1 MKRIIKNSIKK
12 VPGVKPI
19 ASRLNFTNRSLT
31 HIQNQLNHIQN
42 QMDNSDTRLNR
53 LKALLKEVEH
63 YQSTYHVS
71 GLIDTP
77 MRDSQDRCKT
87 INAYLGD
94 VSGMRI
100 LDIGASLG
108 YVCYYFSDRGAVTEG
123 WEYNS
128 KNAEV
133 ARLVGEIN
141 GIDTTI
147 KTKAFDNETVTNI
160 KKGDYDVVMLLS
172 VLHHTIYYN
181 SLEYTQKLMKELL
194 ENVSTVIVEL
204 ARKGEDPK
212 LYWDKKLPKSEL
224 EIFDLVKDDVEIKKI
239 GEFSNHLSNKTRPLY
254 VVTSKNKTI
263 NVNNRSYKYN
273 ESKTLSYKD
282 VMIDKSHRRNYYLS
296 SNHII
301 KKYTYINK
309 ENNKEDENLRQIIAE
324 INTYLQINKVHNMP
338 RMVDFELTN
347 EGAAIVL
354 ERIKGELVVDLIEEN
369 KDINIY
375 VVIKD
380 VLKSLADLEQEKLY
394 HNDVRTWN
402 VIYDGKKA
410 SLIDYGLTSHVKKDN
425 DLISLLWVVNAV
437 LTRSR
442 EDNRTK
448 KQDLPLES
456 VFKTDK
462 RLQKLYK
469 IVASGETSPS
479 KVLES
484 FSDTAV
490 AHSGA

>member
-1 MKRIIKNSIKK
+1 MKRTIKNSIKK

-31 HIQNQLNHIQN
+31 HIQNQLNHIQD

-63 YQSTYHVS
+63 YQPTYHVS

-123 WEYNS
+123 WEYNP
-128 KNAEV
+128 KNVEV

-181 SLEYTQKLMKELL
+181 SLEYTQKLMKKLL
-194 ENVSTVIVEL
+194 DNTPTVIVEL

-212 LYWDKKLPKSEL
+212 LYWDKKLPKNEL
-224 EIFDLVKDDVEIKKI
+224 EIFDLVKNDVEIKKI
-239 GEFSNHLSNKTRPLY
+239 GEFSNHLSNKKRPLY
-254 VVTSKNKTI
+254 TVTSKDKTI
-263 NVNNRSYKYN
+263 KVNNRSYKYD
-273 ESKTLSYKD
+273 ESRTLSYKN
-282 VMIDKSHRRNYYLS
+282 VMIEKRHRRNYYLS
-296 SNHII
+296 PNHII
-301 KKYTYINK
+301 KKYAFTDK
-309 ENNKEDENLRQIIAE
+309 KDGEDMRQIISE
-324 INTYLQINKVHNMP
+324 INTYLQTNKVHNMP
-338 RMVDFELTN
+338 HMIDFELTK
-347 EGAAIVL
+347 ERATIVL
-354 ERIKGELVVDLIEEN
+354 ERIKGELIVDMIERK
-369 KDINIY
+369 KDIDVNI
-375 VVIKD
+375 VIND
-380 VLKSLADLEQEKLY
+380 ILKSLADLEGVELH

-402 VIYDGKKA
+402 VIYDGKRA
-410 SLIDYGLTSHVKKDN
+410 SLIDYGLTSHTNKDN
-425 DLISLLWVVNAV
+425 DLISLLWTVNAIIAG
-437 LTRSR
+437 SR
-442 EDNRTK
+442 EDSRTK
-448 KQDLPLES
+448 KQDLPPES
-456 VFKTDK
+456 VFGGDE

-469 IVASGETSPS
+469 IITSGETSPG

-484 FSDTAV
+484 FNNIAV
-490 AHSGA
+490 AHSKA